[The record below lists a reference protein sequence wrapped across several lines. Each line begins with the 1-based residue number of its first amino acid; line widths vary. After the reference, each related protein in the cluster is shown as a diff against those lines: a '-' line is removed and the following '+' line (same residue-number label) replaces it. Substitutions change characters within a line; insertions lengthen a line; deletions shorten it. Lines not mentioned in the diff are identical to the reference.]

1 MKKKYN
7 IEGNG
12 VSNPITL
19 NQGIYPC
26 FKPDVNLYKLAY
38 FISVSFLF
46 QKKRPLNANDNTY
59 T

>member
-7 IEGNG
+7 IEGDG

-26 FKPDVNLYKLAY
+26 FKPDVSLYKIAF
-38 FISVSFLF
+38 FISFLF
-46 QKKRPLNANDNTY
+46 QKKRPLNANGNTY